1 MGADKQTQVDDL
13 YLYRSL
19 ELILRYLF
27 QTVDE
32 LTNPMDRVWAPVKCP
47 KPEEGLLIVNL
58 GKNMDF
64 WSGGRLKGARIAH
77 TVLIDHR
84 SRDVV

>member
-1 MGADKQTQVDDL
+1 MGADKQTQAEDL

-32 LTNPMDRVWAPVKCP
+32 LTNPMDRVWAPVKSVLYP
-47 KPEEGLLIVNL
+47 SFLN
-58 GKNMDF
+58 
-64 WSGGRLKGARIAH
+64 GRMRY
-77 TVLIDHR
+77 
-84 SRDVV
+84 

>member
-1 MGADKQTQVDDL
+1 MGADKQTQAEDL

-19 ELILRYLF
+19 ELIVFRYLF

-32 LTNPMDRVWAPVKCP
+32 LTNPMDRVCAPVKCP
-47 KPEEGLLIVNL
+47 KTEEGLLIVNL

-77 TVLIDHR
+77 TVLIIDR
-84 SRDVV
+84 GM